1 MDASQEVKGL
11 TKNSHGVFASPA
23 VRHTLSKVNHM
34 SNSDRKVL
42 VPELQRALAVEN
54 IAAKF
59 EANGNHDDMIQ
70 GLRKLSSTSNCGAS
84 PPPAKKIRKQS
95 PSQGEDTTNSAMI
108 ANNVNTSRSKQQQK
122 NVNSPQK
129 CKHCGKCVIH
139 TDGICDV
146 YNVPSV
152 HIASTGL

>member
-1 MDASQEVKGL
+1 
-11 TKNSHGVFASPA
+11 
-23 VRHTLSKVNHM
+23 
-34 SNSDRKVL
+34 
-42 VPELQRALAVEN
+42 
-54 IAAKF
+54 
-59 EANGNHDDMIQ
+59 
-70 GLRKLSSTSNCGAS
+70 
-84 PPPAKKIRKQS
+84 
-95 PSQGEDTTNSAMI
+95 MI

-152 HIASTGL
+152 HIASNGLRDTQNMSVMFDRTNFDNNEYMFANDLGIIDDFTLDKYLRLVAPPILAST